1 MNILWPFP
9 LTPRGNKFVLVVTY
23 YFSKWRESYP
33 IPNQDAS
40 AVDKKSVGEFIII
53 CRFRVPREIHSD
65 KGLTSTT
72 KLSQRSM

>member
-33 IPNQDAS
+33 IPNQDAFM
-40 AVDKKSVGEFIII
+40 VVEKLVGEFIII
-53 CRFRVPREIHSD
+53 CRFGVPREI
-65 KGLTSTT
+65 
-72 KLSQRSM
+72 QR